1 MKVKEI
7 KLLRLITIVVA
18 TTIVT
23 SQIVEFL
30 QNTIGGLITFIGA
43 LILIYY
49 AWQKGWFKES

>member
-23 SQIVEFL
+23 SQIVQFL
-30 QNTIGGLITFIGA
+30 QNTIGSVITFIGA
-43 LILIYY
+43 LFLIYY
-49 AWQKGWFKES
+49 AWRKGWFKES

>member
-7 KLLRLITIVVA
+7 KLLRLIMIVVA

-30 QNTIGGLITFIGA
+30 QNTIGSIITFIGA

-49 AWQKGWFKES
+49 AWRKGWFKES

>member
-7 KLLRLITIVVA
+7 KLLRLIMIVVA

-30 QNTIGGLITFIGA
+30 QSTIGSIITFIGA
-43 LILIYY
+43 LVLIYY
-49 AWQKGWFKES
+49 AWRKGWFKES